1 MTNSNELIL
10 ELQHSIDA
18 LRDEGHLG
26 EIGSAFGIAVLHSL
40 ENTGID
46 FDSMN
51 PALILQ
57 LVTVHSEMC
66 VLVNHFAGETP
77 SSSIH

>member
-1 MTNSNELIL
+1 MTNSNEMIQ
-10 ELQHSIDA
+10 EIQHSIDA
-18 LRDEGHLG
+18 LRDEGYLG

-46 FDSMN
+46 FDSVS

-57 LVTVHSEMC
+57 LVTAHSEMC

-77 SSSIH
+77 SGSVH